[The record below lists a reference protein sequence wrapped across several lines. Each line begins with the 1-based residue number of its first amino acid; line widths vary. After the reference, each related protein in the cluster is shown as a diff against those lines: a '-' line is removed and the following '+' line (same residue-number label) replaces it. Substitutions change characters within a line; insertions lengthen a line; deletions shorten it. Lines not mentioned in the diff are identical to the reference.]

1 MSVTTYRTVDETW
14 PADLYQPNDET
25 WPAYVDRV
33 LTTTLPYETRL
44 EHYTSFRAEEWCRST
59 FGPRWSIGFTAGA
72 WACRVNHVS
81 GRHRFSF
88 AKEEHLMWFR
98 MRWA

>member
-25 WPAYVDRV
+25 WPEYVDRV
-33 LTTTLPYETRL
+33 LTTTLPYETL
-44 EHYTSFRAEEWCRST
+44 VEHYTSFRAEEWCRST

-72 WACRVNHVS
+72 WTIRES
-81 GRHRFSF
+81 GGSHRFSF

-98 MRWA
+98 MRWM